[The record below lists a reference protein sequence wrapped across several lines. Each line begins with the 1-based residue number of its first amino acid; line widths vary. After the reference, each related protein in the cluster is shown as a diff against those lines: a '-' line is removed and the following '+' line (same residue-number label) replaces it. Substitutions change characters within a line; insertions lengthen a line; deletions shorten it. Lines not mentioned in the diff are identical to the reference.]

1 MANMAYCRWNNTY
14 LDMLDCFEAFYNEEE
29 MSESEIRSAKYMIH
43 AMCDFLMDNGVIE
56 EWDSTLLEEH
66 LNSMAECDQ

>member
-29 MSESEIRSAKYMIH
+29 MSEYEIRSAKNMINS
-43 AMCDFLMDNGVIE
+43 MCDFLMDNGVIYE
-56 EWDSTLLEEH
+56 CDTTLLEEH
-66 LNSMAECDQ
+66 LNSMVECD